1 MATDMFLKV
10 EGATGE
16 SLDSNH
22 KGWTEIKSFSWGAS
36 QPGNM
41 GSGGGGGAGKVCFND
56 LLVNAAI
63 DKSTGAILK
72 HCSSGK
78 HISKVELSACKAGG
92 KQVEYAKITL
102 EEVIVTAVQFTGTQG
117 DDLIGV
123 TYAFQAARVKQQY
136 WEQNATG
143 GKAAESGAAW
153 NIKENKEM

>member
-1 MATDMFLKV
+1 MATDMFLRV

-16 SLDSNH
+16 SHDSNH

-56 LLVNAAI
+56 LLINAVI
-63 DKSTGAILK
+63 DKSTAAILK
-72 HCSSGK
+72 HCSNGK
-78 HISKVELSACKAGG
+78 HITKVEVSICKAGG
-92 KQVEYAKITL
+92 KQVEYARITL
-102 EEVIVTAVQFTGTQG
+102 EEVLVTAVQFTGTP
-117 DDLIGV
+117 DDEAIGV

-136 WEQNATG
+136 WEQGA
-143 GKAAESGAAW
+143 SGAKGAENSTAW